1 MSLLL
6 LCCTV
11 PTMAQFLSWETFLE
25 QLLQDTEES
34 EELQEHLYE
43 DYVWMHANPIN
54 INRADSTEL
63 QRLGFLTA
71 RQIEGIHHYIHR
83 YGAIRSVGEL
93 MLVPQLDY
101 RSRQLLSYFV
111 TFGEAKAAE
120 ESARDTWRRML
131 TQGRSE
137 VTTRTDIPLYRRAGY
152 APRTQSE
159 LDHHPSRYYMG
170 NALYH
175 NLRYSYRYGTRL
187 SWGISAEK
195 DAGEPLLLHYRPD
208 YLSGYIQLADVG
220 VLRNLV
226 IGNYHLHFGQGL
238 TLNTN
243 FALGKE
249 MLLQG
254 LARLTPSVSP
264 HRGTSESDY
273 YTGIAATVGHRV
285 WQLTAF
291 ASYQRTD
298 ATLDGMS
305 IKTLKTDG
313 YHRTPTELARR
324 GNTLANL
331 FGAHASYA
339 THGLHLGAT
348 ALLQSFNRDLAPS
361 SLPYRRYY
369 PQGNI
374 FGNASIDY
382 AYHHHRF
389 SIAGETAIDMKGS
402 MATLVMLRAKA
413 TDQLHLTLLQRHY
426 AHDYWALEAKSF
438 SSASELRNE
447 QGIYCGAEWR
457 ASAKLHITAYAD
469 VYRFPYLRYRVSAP
483 SVGTDAAT
491 TWRYTLIEGHT
502 LTLRYRYRMNQRD
515 PSGEHPQ
522 QQGTLLDEHIH
533 RLRLRW
539 DGELTSAFTCHA
551 TLERCGVRGET
562 YSTGYLSTLHG
573 AYSLTRGAH
582 SLNLGSGIALF
593 RADYAARLY
602 AYERGLLYGY
612 NYQMYYGTGA
622 RGYLL
627 VQYSHKDA
635 PRLTATGKVGTTY
648 YTDRTTISSGAA
660 LIDACHREDIQ
671 LQLRYVF

>member
-1 MSLLL
+1 
-6 LCCTV
+6 
-11 PTMAQFLSWETFLE
+11 MAQFASWDTFLE
-25 QLLQDTEES
+25 QLLQDTEGS

-54 INRADSTEL
+54 INQADSTEL

-71 RQIEGIHHYIHR
+71 QQIEGIHYYIYR
-83 YGAIRSVGEL
+83 NGAIRSVGEL
-93 MLVPQLDY
+93 MLIPQLDY
-101 RSRQLLSYFV
+101 HSRQLLSYFA
-111 TFGEAKAAE
+111 TFGEAKGPE
-120 ESARDTWRRML
+120 ESVRDTWQRML

-137 VTTRTDIPLYRRAGY
+137 VMTRTDIPLFQRAGY
-152 APRTQSE
+152 APRTQNE
-159 LDHHPSRYYMG
+159 LHSHPSRYYMG

-175 NLRYSYRYGTRL
+175 NLRYNYRYGTRL

-195 DAGEPLLLHYRPD
+195 DAGEPFLPRYRPD
-208 YLSGYIQLADVG
+208 YLSGYMQLADVG
-220 VLRNLV
+220 ALRNLV
-226 IGNYHLHFGQGL
+226 IGNYRLRFGQGL
-238 TLNTN
+238 VMNSN

-254 LARLTPSVSP
+254 LGRLSSPITP
-264 HRGTSESDY
+264 HRGTSESNY
-273 YTGIAATVGHRV
+273 YTGIAATIGHRA

-291 ASYQRTD
+291 ASYRRTD
-298 ATLDGMS
+298 ATLDGVS

-339 THGLHLGAT
+339 SHGLHLGAT
-348 ALLQSFNRDLAPS
+348 ALLQSFNRNIAPS
-361 SLPYRRYY
+361 SLPYKRYY
-369 PQGNI
+369 PQGNV
-374 FGNASIDY
+374 FANTSIDY

-402 MATLVMLRAKA
+402 MATLNMLRAKA
-413 TDQLHLTLLQRHY
+413 TDQLHFTLLQRHY
-426 AHDYWALEAKSF
+426 THDYWALEAKSF
-438 SSASELRNE
+438 SSASEVRNE
-447 QGIYCGAEWR
+447 RGIYLGTEWQP
-457 ASAKLHITAYAD
+457 SSKLCITAYAD
-469 VYRFPYLRYRVSAP
+469 VYHFPYLRYRVSEP

-491 TWRYTLIEGHT
+491 TWRYTPMEGHT
-502 LTLRYRYRMNQRD
+502 LTLRYRYRMNERD
-515 PSGEHPQ
+515 YSEGYRES
-522 QQGTLLDEHIH
+522 QGTLLDEHIH

-539 DGELTSAFTCHA
+539 DGVVTSAFTCQA
-551 TLERCGVRGET
+551 TLEGCGVRGET
-562 YSTGYLSTLHG
+562 FSTGYIGTIHG
-573 AYSLTRGAH
+573 AYNHSRGAH
-582 SLNLGSGIALF
+582 SLSLGSGIALF

-602 AYERGLLYGY
+602 GYERGLLYGY

-622 RGYLL
+622 RGYLI
-627 VQYSHKDA
+627 VQYSHKEN

-648 YTDRTTISSGAA
+648 YTDRTTIGSGAE